1 MAQKEII
8 ELRKRVIKLEKETK
22 EMSEKIGLLNAL
34 TLKPLVDCIGKIIK
48 KKHDP
53 LCLDE

>member
-8 ELRKRVIKLEKETK
+8 ELRRRITKLEKEIK
-22 EMSEKIGLLNAL
+22 ELSERIGLLNAL